1 MMNSDYAVLVGLDWA
16 DQQHEVCWWDSRSGR
31 IQDRSLK
38 QSTEAISEWIWGLMS
53 THPGGGIAICLEQ
66 SRGAVIN
73 ALMHYPMV
81 DLYPVNPVTV
91 AKYRSA
97 FTPSGAK
104 DDPGDAKILLELL
117 QLHRAEL
124 KVWKADSE
132 QTRLIG
138 SLCEDRREMV
148 NQRTGL
154 CNTLRAKLKEYFP
167 QALKLVSEDLFREL
181 SCAFLMKWP
190 SLEAVAAARTDTVRA
205 FYYAQNSRN
214 QQQMAQRLELIA
226 TAKPL
231 CTDPAVVEAST
242 MRVQALIRQIR
253 VLNQTISKYD
263 QRIREV
269 FKTHPDHFIF
279 ESFPGA
285 GNQLA
290 PRLLAAF
297 GTDRTRFESAQAAAT
312 YFGVSP
318 VIVSSGKQRRVHW
331 RWHCP
336 KYIRQSLVEFAGCSI
351 DYCPWAKL
359 YYQEQIKREKG
370 HHAAV
375 RAVAFKW
382 IRILFAC
389 WQQGCGYNEA
399 KYMAAMQRHGSYIP
413 EKLENAA

>member
-1 MMNSDYAVLVGLDWA
+1 MKENDYAVLVGLDWA
-16 DQQHEVCWWDSRSGR
+16 DQQHQLCWWDCQSGMIR
-31 IQDRSLK
+31 DRSLQ
-38 QSTEAISEWIWGLMS
+38 QSSEKIGAWIGELMAI
-53 THPGGGIAICLEQ
+53 HPGGRIAICLEQ

-73 ALMHYPMV
+73 ALMHFPMV

-124 KVWKADSE
+124 KVWIPDSE
-132 QTRLIG
+132 QTRLIC

-167 QALKLVSEDLFREL
+167 QALTLVSEDLFREL

-190 SLEAVAAARTDTVRA
+190 SLEAVAAARTGTVRA

-214 QQQMAQRLELIA
+214 QQRMAQRLELIA

-242 MRVQALIRQIR
+242 MRVQALIEQIR
-253 VLNQTISKYD
+253 VLNKAISKYD

-269 FKTHPDHFIF
+269 FKSHPDHFIF

-285 GNQLA
+285 GDQLA
-290 PRLLAAF
+290 PRLLTAF
-297 GTDRTRFESAQAAAT
+297 GTDRTRYESAQAAAT
-312 YFGVSP
+312 FFGITP
-318 VIVSSGKQRRVHW
+318 VIVSSGKQRSVRW

-351 DYCPWAKL
+351 HYCPWARL

-370 HHAAV
+370 HHAAL
-375 RAVAFKW
+375 RALALKW
-382 IRILFAC
+382 VRILFAC
-389 WQQGCGYNEA
+389 WQQGCAYNEA

-413 EKLENAA
+413 GKLENAA